1 MLAIELRC
9 AAINAND
16 PSMTRREND
25 LTRACEALGIRI
37 DLGFKLSCHDGHEVR
52 SIARLH
58 DVGAPNGMLVV
69 GTFEEVQD
77 YHSYLIS
84 EGFGYS
90 VLDEPGDK
98 EVFDLEIYREM
109 FCEWGWPK
117 GNCV

>member
-1 MLAIELRC
+1 
-9 AAINAND
+9 
-16 PSMTRREND
+16 
-25 LTRACEALGIRI
+25 
-37 DLGFKLSCHDGHEVR
+37 
-52 SIARLH
+52 
-58 DVGAPNGMLVV
+58 MLVV